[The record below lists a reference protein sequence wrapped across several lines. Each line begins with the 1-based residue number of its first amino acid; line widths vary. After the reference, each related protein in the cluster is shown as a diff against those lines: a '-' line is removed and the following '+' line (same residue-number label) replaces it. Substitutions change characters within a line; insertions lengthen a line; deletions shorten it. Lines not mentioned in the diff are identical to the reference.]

1 MPFSFQTTVK
11 PEWIDY
17 NGHMQDAFYGL
28 VFSYAVD
35 ALQDDVGF
43 DRKYREKT
51 GHTIYLVEEHKF
63 FLNEVKEGDDLDVSI
78 HVIAAKSK
86 LFHLYAIMHSQG
98 RDVAISELVEMHVQQ
113 KPKPHGVEIPQ
124 SILDKLLAYEIRP
137 EELSAYKK
145 RSRLMQ
151 LK

>member
-43 DRKYREKT
+43 DRKYREET
-51 GHTIYLVEEHKF
+51 GNTIYLVEEHKF
-63 FLNEVKEGDDLDVSI
+63 FLNEVKEGDDLDDVLG
-78 HVIAAKSK
+78 K
-86 LFHLYAIMHSQG
+86 LTCVLRTSG
-98 RDVAISELVEMHVQQ
+98 R
-113 KPKPHGVEIPQ
+113 
-124 SILDKLLAYEIRP
+124 
-137 EELSAYKK
+137 
-145 RSRLMQ
+145 
-151 LK
+151 